1 MVVKTKET
9 AVPTPTPS
17 DNSKPVDIAGKEKKL
32 TPEEALAEALAEAR
46 KKRGEQTGDTTN
58 ETTTSI
64 EKVQINLVAAKAL
77 LEKMMAEIGYTGKFS
92 RKDLLDFA
100 NKFNAES
107 SLQMDKAIRQTN
119 SERTSGGTAAEVNK
133 NKSISVT
140 TKMLSFFDPA
150 QFARDFIWTKVNFK
164 DDAALPTKALDVLRQ
179 VREQIRGFNL
189 NTISETEIRNEA
201 KLVATGKKTLD
212 DLKEKF
218 SQQAQIYYPAF
229 ALRLKDNPGANVRDL
244 SKPAI
249 SVLSKI
255 WEVPEDEIDLDD
267 PILDSWLRPDGF
279 AGKVSS
285 PPLSALKAAAINDKK
300 YDRTTTA
307 IDSGV
312 ESAYALAQAMG
323 F

>member
-17 DNSKPVDIAGKEKKL
+17 DNSKPVDIAGGGKEL
-32 TPEEALAEALAEAR
+32 TPEQIKAKALLDAGIQL
-46 KKRGEQTGDTTN
+46 GSTTD

-77 LEKMMAEIGYTGKFS
+77 LEAMMAEIGYTGTFNK
-92 RKDLLDFA
+92 KDLLDFV
-100 NKFNAES
+100 NKFNDES
-107 SLQMDKAIRQTN
+107 SLQIDKAIRQTN
-119 SERTSGGTAAEVNK
+119 SERTSGGTAEEVNK
-133 NKSISVT
+133 NKSTSVT
-140 TKMLSFFDPA
+140 TKMLSLFDPK

-212 DLKEKF
+212 DLKENF
-218 SQQAQIYYPAF
+218 SQQAQIYYPTLAP
-229 ALRLKDNPGANVRDL
+229 RLKGNPGANIRDL
-244 SKPAI
+244 AKPAI

-255 WEVPEDEIDLDD
+255 LEIPEDEIDLDD
-267 PILDSWLRPDGF
+267 PVLDSWLRPDGF

-285 PPLSALKAAAINDKK
+285 PPLSALKAAAINDKR

-312 ESAYALAQAMG
+312 ESAKALAQAMG
-323 F
+323 Y

>member
-9 AVPTPTPS
+9 AVPTPTPTPS
-17 DNSKPVDIAGKEKKL
+17 DNRKPVDIAGEDKPVTKKEAIAIAR
-32 TPEEALAEALAEAR
+32 EAM
-46 KKRGEQTGDTTN
+46 GEQTGNATSD
-58 ETTTSI
+58 TTTSI

-77 LEKMMAEIGYTGKFS
+77 LEAMMAEIGYTGKFNK
-92 RKDLLDFA
+92 KDLLDFV

-107 SLQMDKAIRQTN
+107 SLQIDKAIRQTN
-119 SERTSGGTAAEVNK
+119 SERTSGRTAEEVNK
-133 NKSISVT
+133 NKSTSVT
-140 TKMLSFFDPA
+140 TKMLSLFDPK

-212 DLKEKF
+212 DLKENF
-218 SQQAQIYYPAF
+218 SQQAQIYYPTLAP
-229 ALRLKDNPGANVRDL
+229 RLKGNPGANIRDL
-244 SKPAI
+244 AKPAI
-249 SVLSKI
+249 NVLSKI
-255 WEVPEDEIDLDD
+255 LEIPEDEIDLDD

-285 PPLSALKAAAINDKK
+285 PPLSALKAAAINDKR

-307 IDSGV
+307 INSGV
-312 ESAYALAQAMG
+312 ESAKALAQAMG